1 MKKSKTVFI
10 GELPPPYGGV
20 AVKDEIM
27 YNEVYHQR
35 GVLFL
40 DLVECKRN
48 PWKTPMIGLRL
59 LWQLITADRVV
70 VGVGSYFRMKFI
82 ISVRKFFRGNNGL
95 STVYMLAMGGNI
107 QNVIKTD
114 ARLRNC
120 LVKCGSVWVE
130 TEGMMQSL
138 REQGFQNVKFFP
150 NCRTDRNSLP
160 PREVGAEM
168 RYVFFSRICKEK
180 GVDDVFE
187 ALEHSNGGFTVD
199 FYGKI
204 ADAYKERFQHLIKDH
219 PEVTYHGVFDAV
231 NGNVYQELNQY
242 DAILLPSRW
251 SGEGVPGALVES
263 KMAGIA
269 AIVSDWNFNAEIV
282 KDGIEGVVFK
292 DDLKKVLNE
301 MTPEKLMLL
310 KNGAFKSRVRYDIA
324 TYREALLAEISG
336 ETDN

>member
-1 MKKSKTVFI
+1 MNVFI

-20 AVKDEIM
+20 TVKDQLLQS
-27 YNEVYHQR
+27 EVYGPHF
-35 GVLFL
+35 VKML
-40 DLVECKRN
+40 DLAECRRK
-48 PWKTPMIGLRL
+48 PLKIPIVGLGLIFRL
-59 LWQLITADRVV
+59 LVAQNVI
-70 VGVGSYFRMKFI
+70 VGVGAHSRCKTVLKLRSILRGKKGLFG
-82 ISVRKFFRGNNGL
+82 VR
-95 STVYMLAMGGNI
+95 VMVMGGNLQKVTKSDKDLKNLLI
-107 QNVIKTD
+107 
-114 ARLRNC
+114 
-120 LVKCGSVWVE
+120 KCGSVWVE
-130 TEGMMQSL
+130 TDGMAKAL
-138 REQGFQNVKFFP
+138 KEQGFQNVKVFP

-160 PREVGAEM
+160 PREVDAGV

-187 ALEHSNGGFTVD
+187 ALESSNGSFTVD
-199 FYGKI
+199 FYGEV
-204 ADAYKERFQHLIKDH
+204 ADEYKERFWQLMKDH

-269 AIVSDWNFNAEIV
+269 AIVSDWNYNAEIV

-324 TYREALLAEISG
+324 TYSEALLAEISSKK
-336 ETDN
+336 